1 MIKLIVTSL
10 LSNRDIDLVKY
21 ASWNL
26 IKAKDSRF
34 SRKTFF
40 FFTDDNAIIRSWY
53 VHVAR
58 HGKSDRKKRAN
69 ANDG

>member
-1 MIKLIVTSL
+1 M
-10 LSNRDIDLVKY
+10 DLVKY
-21 ASWNL
+21 TS
-26 IKAKDSRF
+26 DYSERF
-34 SRKTFF
+34 AILSKNVF

-69 ANDG
+69 ANDGSTRQNLQEKR

>member
-1 MIKLIVTSL
+1 MQAEIWLKRKIRDSL
-10 LSNRDIDLVKY
+10 EKRS
-21 ASWNL
+21 
-26 IKAKDSRF
+26 
-34 SRKTFF
+34 F